1 MRKKLV
7 ESSLGVRT
15 TEETARHI
23 DSLLKEL
30 PKGREYEYRRKGQPT
45 STSLIDTVSG
55 ERCDV
60 SRVATRAMDRDFE
73 IVDPAGLDLE
83 HYRLNPVVLFGHDQ
97 AQPVGKALWVKAD
110 ADGVLAKTQY
120 TVRPEKYLGEWLPDF
135 VWAMVQADV
144 LRGKS
149 VGFLPLEVREPTP
162 EEADANPGLQL
173 VIPRS
178 ILFEFSVVSVPAN
191 PTALVESISK
201 GQSLGPWTFNVL
213 GRVRKP
219 AQVTKS
225 APKLD
230 RAALARQLAGLR
242 LDPER
247 IADAAL
253 AALAKKWEV

>member
-1 MRKKLV
+1 MRKKMV
-7 ESSLGVRT
+7 ESAVGVKT

-23 DSLLKEL
+23 DEVLKDL

-45 STSLIDTVSG
+45 SSTLIDTASG

-60 SRVATRAMDRDFE
+60 SRVTTREMDRDFE
-73 IVDPAGLDLE
+73 IVQPEGLDLD
-83 HYRLNPVVLFGHDQ
+83 HYRLNPVVLFGHD
-97 AQPVGKALWVKAD
+97 ADRPVGKALWIKAD
-110 ADGVLAKTQY
+110 QDGVLAKTQY
-120 TVRPEKYLGEWLPDF
+120 TPRPEKYVGEWLPDF

-149 VGFLPLEVREPTP
+149 VGYLPLEVREPD
-162 EEADANPGLQL
+162 ADELAANPGLNL
-173 VIPRS
+173 VVSRA
-178 ILFEFSVVSVPAN
+178 LLLEFSVVTVPAN

-201 GQSLGPWTFNVL
+201 GQSLGPWVFNVL

-219 AQVTKS
+219 APAAKA

-230 RAALARQLAGLR
+230 RAALARQLAGLK

-253 AALAKKWEV
+253 AALARKWEV